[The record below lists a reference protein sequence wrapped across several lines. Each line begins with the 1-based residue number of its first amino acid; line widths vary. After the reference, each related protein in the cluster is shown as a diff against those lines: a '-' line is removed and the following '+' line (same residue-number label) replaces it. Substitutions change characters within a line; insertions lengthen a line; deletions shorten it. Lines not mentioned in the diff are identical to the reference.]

1 MKKLMSLLLVCC
13 ILLGVLPFSA
23 SAETTLP
30 TSQADSIKVVF
41 WAGHEYYPAEYPV
54 LNVKIN
60 ATTQTAIFSL
70 PEQDPIHTMHNI
82 VNLPFYKW
90 VCNESDAFGSE
101 ITSEGATVT
110 IHNPVPGKTYVFRPW
125 LCGNHNYLI
134 DKSFENYPAHSSS
147 YYYIIPDID
156 GLVMPKTEYCNILYD
171 DDVNT
176 TEENSQP
183 GDIITVTMAPGEG
196 YILKSIEFKD
206 KNLNPVEYQ
215 ITPIG
220 NNKYQFK
227 RPDDFFIYI
236 VPIFAKENRD
246 GNDGTITS
254 LQNGYTSTKAQAPQG
269 DVLLTITNDSQ
280 DTLANIYIPSVLGDA
295 KDFVDNR
302 SGWYK
307 EAVDKASALKLFNG
321 VSETEFAPN
330 SPMTRAMWVTV
341 LHNLSSHPSYGYGY
355 NFSDVPTGSWYD
367 MPVQWAYSLG
377 ITSGTS
383 ATTFS
388 PLQNITREQ
397 MVTMLYRYA
406 KLIGVDSDN
415 RASLSGFTDSDE
427 ISSYAYD
434 AMCWAVAEG
443 FITGM
448 GDGTVDPKGNST
460 RAQVATVLTKFVEYI
475 AGRDVTDPPAVPL
488 STQNGY
494 YICPICKYVNKEGTP
509 CRACSTIDQAKPEE
523 YCPTCGGGYD
533 VGGVESW
540 IHCRYCDEDFAGAQ
554 GPYYSCSRCHKT
566 GLWPLSL
573 DPDTHICIDCMREEV
588 AGSFGYCETC
598 GVPLIEQETENCA
611 PNRCSN
617 CSVCKYCSAVI
628 STDDYTANG
637 DLLCEMCK
645 RMGDTFYLNTCTECG
660 ADISYQGGDWSHIN
674 CDHAVAH
681 RYLCW
686 NCWEKEP
693 GKVCAFCGRS
703 FSYEEIASNGNICT
717 CGCDILLPL

>member
-1 MKKLMSLLLVCC
+1 MLSLLLVCC
-13 ILLGVLPFSA
+13 MLFGTLPFNA
-23 SAETTLP
+23 SAETTIP

-41 WAGHEYYPAEYPV
+41 WAGGWFYPAEYPV

-60 ATTQTAIFSL
+60 SATQTATFSL
-70 PEQDPIHTMHNI
+70 PEQDPIHTIHNI
-82 VNLPFYKW
+82 INLPFYKW
-90 VCNESDAFGSE
+90 VCNESDAFGSD
-101 ITSEGATVT
+101 ITSDGDNVT

-125 LCGNHNYLI
+125 LCGSHNFLI
-134 DKSFENYPAHSSS
+134 DKSFKKYPTHSSS
-147 YYYIIPDID
+147 YYSIIPDID
-156 GLVMPKTEYCNILYD
+156 GLVMPETEYCNILYD
-171 DDVNT
+171 DYVNIP
-176 TEENSQP
+176 EENSQP

-206 KNLNPVEYQ
+206 KNLNPIEYQ

-220 NNKYQFK
+220 NNKYQLK

-236 VPIFAKENRD
+236 VPIFAKETQD
-246 GNDGTITS
+246 ENDGTITS
-254 LQNGYTSTKAQAPQG
+254 LPNGYTSTKAQAPQG

-280 DTLANIYIPSVLGDA
+280 DTLANIYIPSVLGAA

-302 SGWYK
+302 TGWYK
-307 EAVDKASALKLFNG
+307 EAVDKASALSLFDG
-321 VSETEFAPN
+321 VSKTEFAPN

-494 YICPICKYVNKEGTP
+494 YICPICKYVNNEGTP

-686 NCWEKEP
+686 DCWEKEP